1 MGLNLTNGVKIQNSY
16 KRKLR
21 QEIYYCKKYGVES
34 HLRKTGAIN
43 RSNFIAYIYGKTYYV
58 KMVEPALGEILLN
71 ELDRIFQDE
80 GGFINSFFSF

>member
-43 RSNFIAYIYGKTYYV
+43 RSNFIAYIYGKAYYV
-58 KMVEPALGEILLN
+58 KMVEPALGEIL
-71 ELDRIFQDE
+71 
-80 GGFINSFFSF
+80 